1 MDKIHNPDHYTAGGI
16 ETIQFIQAKLGK
28 GFVHYC
34 VGNVLKYIS
43 RYDKKGNPKEDLE
56 KAKVYL
62 EWAIEEVERK
72 KNRENDRYK
81 QFFVDFFEGPAG
93 EENNDGSKRNR
104 RERSKGIYRL
114 PRGEV

>member
-16 ETIQFIQAKLGK
+16 ETIEFIQAKLGK

-43 RYDKKGNPKEDLE
+43 RYDKKGSPKEDLE

-62 EWAIEEVERK
+62 EWAIEEVDRRQTKENHE
-72 KNRENDRYK
+72 NRRYNR
-81 QFFVDFFEGPAG
+81 FFVDFLEGPAG
-93 EENNDGSKRNR
+93 EENNG
-104 RERSKGIYRL
+104 
-114 PRGEV
+114 